1 MCKSAFSSAVYTIFS
16 IVATLFMLFLYTI
29 YSTNPGM
36 YDELT
41 NPAKTC
47 KGVFQTAIAYAV
59 TALISGGFWIHY
71 VQQAKKHPAVE
82 KSVFEEN
89 KKRFHFA
96 TKKETEVPLLKAQF

>member
-1 MCKSAFSSAVYTIFS
+1 MR
-16 IVATLFMLFLYTI
+16 LRFL
-29 YSTNPGM
+29 
-36 YDELT
+36 
-41 NPAKTC
+41 
-47 KGVFQTAIAYAV
+47 AIAYAV

-71 VQQAKKHPAVE
+71 VYAELRWRLSRRQQAKKHPAVE